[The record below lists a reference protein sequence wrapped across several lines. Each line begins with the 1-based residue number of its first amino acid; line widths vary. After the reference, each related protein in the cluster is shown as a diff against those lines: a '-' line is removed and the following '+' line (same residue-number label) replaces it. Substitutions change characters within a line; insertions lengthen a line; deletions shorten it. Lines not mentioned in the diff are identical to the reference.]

1 MRDVVDAYQ
10 ILLSNQGVKGA
21 ARDGTVSANVEKFTI
36 RELMND
42 EDGSAFIVHAGTDDY
57 ASQPSGAAGDRIA
70 CGVFGE

>member
-42 EDGSAFIVHAGTDDY
+42 EEVRHAY
-57 ASQPSGAAGDRIA
+57 
-70 CGVFGE
+70 FFFFFFFF